1 MKSRPRSIRTFRPQN
16 RRIHAIKPQ
25 EIMVKICQC
34 FEGSNKVVHF
44 SGKVLDLDSPQAQS
58 RPRQQ
63 ARQRRNCRTTPKS
76 PQAAGATRR
85 SCRPRPTVP
94 QGGRREAPRPP
105 PEPGP
110 ATATCPHISP
120 AAPTNN
126 GPIAGRSQQRHRR
139 RGPGLVFRTLRTD
152 QCGALSAAPKEQD
165 KAPHMVE
172 DVLKTKPGPRRTGH
186 TTRRAA

>member
-1 MKSRPRSIRTFRPQN
+1 MPLSPIKRRRRRVSTPERHPYQLSSNTFLRSERVKSKPRSIHTFKSQN
-16 RRIHAIKPQ
+16 RRIHAVKPQ
-25 EIMVKICQC
+25 EITVKICQC

-85 SCRPRPTVP
+85 GCRPRPTVP
-94 QGGRREAPRPP
+94 QGSRREAPRPP
-105 PEPGP
+105 PGPGP

-126 GPIAGRSQQRHRR
+126 GPIAGRLQQRHRR
-139 RGPGLVFRTLRTD
+139 R
-152 QCGALSAAPKEQD
+152 S
-165 KAPHMVE
+165 
-172 DVLKTKPGPRRTGH
+172 
-186 TTRRAA
+186 RA